1 LSSQGSAH
9 VGDMSAIVKERSIVV
24 CCGSGGAGKTTTS
37 AAIALAGAAAGRRA
51 CVVTID
57 PARRLADALGIQTL
71 SNSPKRI
78 EGEWAG
84 ELSAVMLDAKGTF
97 DDLVAR
103 YSADEEQAERILS
116 NRLYRNL
123 TSALAGTQEY
133 MAAEKLYELNESA
146 AFDLVVVDT
155 PPTRNALDFLDAPG
169 RLTRFLENRI
179 FRLLLMPTRAS
190 LKALTVATQA
200 LLKTIS
206 KVAGAE
212 IVEDAVAFFRAFDG
226 MEAGFRD
233 RARRV
238 EQLLGDPGTSFVLVA
253 APRRDSV
260 EEAGFFA
267 DRLAEAGQAV
277 SALVMNRLH
286 PDFRAGADSRATT
299 SSAPGAGTPGSGTD
313 AVTPGIGS
321 SGEEAPEEGVASSG
335 GQAPEEP
342 EEGVGSPDEEAAPEA
357 RLAGLSKA
365 EAAEAL
371 AELRQNL
378 ADFQYLADR
387 ERRYLSELEA
397 KIAGVIVKVPYLE
410 QDVHDLPGLALVADH
425 LMGDGTPRSEGEAAL
440 GEGSPNEGDGGS
452 M

>member
-1 LSSQGSAH
+1 MSSPDGLH
-9 VGDMSAIVKERSIVV
+9 VNDLSAIIRARSIVV

-37 AAIALAGAAAGRRA
+37 AAIALAAAAAGRRA

-57 PARRLADALGIQTL
+57 PARRLADALGIQAL

-78 EGEWAG
+78 EGDWAG

-97 DDLVAR
+97 DDLVGR

-200 LLKTIS
+200 LLRTIS

-233 RARRV
+233 RAKRV
-238 EQLLGDPGTSFVLVA
+238 EQLLSDAGTSFVLVA

-260 EEAGFFA
+260 EEAGYFA
-267 DRLAEAGQAV
+267 DRLAEAGQPV

-286 PDFRAGADSRATT
+286 PDFRAEGDSRGSTPAPPGTGTAGWSETEALGADKGAAPAGAGAGMEA
-299 SSAPGAGTPGSGTD
+299 APGAGS
-313 AVTPGIGS
+313 
-321 SGEEAPEEGVASSG
+321 
-335 GQAPEEP
+335 
-342 EEGVGSPDEEAAPEA
+342 AAW
-357 RLAGLSKA
+357 SKA
-365 EAAEAL
+365 EASKAL

-387 ERRYLSELEA
+387 ERRYLTELES
-397 KIAGVIVKVPYLE
+397 KIEGAIVKVPYLE
-410 QDVHDLPGLALVADH
+410 QDVHDLPGL
-425 LMGDGTPRSEGEAAL
+425 GPR
-440 GEGSPNEGDGGS
+440 GGS
-452 M
+452 SHG

>member
-1 LSSQGSAH
+1 VSSTDEVH
-9 VGDMSAIVKERSIVV
+9 VADLAEIVRQRAIVV

-57 PARRLADALGIQTL
+57 PARRLADALGIGNL

-78 EGEWAG
+78 EGAWPG

-103 YSADEEQAERILS
+103 YSADEEQADRILS

-206 KVAGAE
+206 KVAGSE
-212 IVEDAVAFFRAFDG
+212 IVEDAMAFFRAFDG

-233 RARRV
+233 RAKRV
-238 EQLLGDPGTSFVLVA
+238 EQLLTDAGTSFVLVA

-260 EEAGFFA
+260 EEAGYFA
-267 DRLAEAGQAV
+267 DRLAEANQVV
-277 SALVMNRLH
+277 SALIMNRLH
-286 PDFRAGADSRATT
+286 PDFRAAAGGRARMPA
-299 SSAPGAGTPGSGTD
+299 SNALAAGK
-313 AVTPGIGS
+313 
-321 SGEEAPEEGVASSG
+321 EEV
-335 GQAPEEP
+335 
-342 EEGVGSPDEEAAPEA
+342 D
-357 RLAGLSKA
+357 GLGKA
-365 EAAEAL
+365 EAAEEL
-371 AELRQNL
+371 TELRQNL

-387 ERRYLSELEA
+387 ERRYLSELES
-397 KIAGVIVKVPYLE
+397 KIEGAIVRVPYLE
-410 QDVHDLPGLALVADH
+410 QDVHDLPGLALVAAH
-425 LMGDGTPRSEGEAAL
+425 LMGEDAHVPAAPSDERRSNEA
-440 GEGSPNEGDGGS
+440 NGGNR
-452 M
+452 